1 MHLPVR
7 EAPLYQNPGFSTTV
21 REYRRGNQKWTIK
34 INWQYSVHKRQEEDK
49 QNKNAVYVEHRLA
62 QANTNNVNKHVALLQ
77 TTGVKDE
84 PNFFFFGR
92 NRNGYR
98 NMELRK

>member
-34 INWQYSVHKRQEEDK
+34 INWQYSVHKRQDEDK

-98 NMELRK
+98 NTELRK